1 MKRKHILSLGNAQS
15 SLSDLPQQYS
25 VAKQRW
31 MCVVSVEDG
40 KGIVDE
46 YDVTPDRKLF
56 LNDFLDIIKEEVANL
71 EGGDEAAWGVKV
83 YRLSSKK
90 V

>member
-40 KGIVDE
+40 KGVVDE
-46 YDVTPDRKLF
+46 YDVTPDRKL
-56 LNDFLDIIKEEVANL
+56 LLGDFLDIVKLEVGKL
-71 EGGDEAAWGVKV
+71 ESDDESSWEVKV
-83 YRLSSKK
+83 YRLTNK
-90 V
+90 